1 MFGVAERGKGRLVA
15 EVAEDPF
22 QVEKEA
28 QSRLVGATRNS
39 VEQIGEPNN

>member
-1 MFGVAERGKGRLVA
+1 MFGVAERAERRLVA
-15 EVAEDPF
+15 EAAEDPF

-28 QSRLVGATRNS
+28 QSRLVGATRNP